1 MNDFYVVIPSRLD
14 SKRLARKALALID
27 GKPLIQWVYQRAID
41 SKAKSVLIATDSEE
55 IASVARSFGAIVEL
69 TNEDHKSGTDRI
81 FEVCDRLNW
90 DDDQVVVNLQ
100 GDNPL
105 MPPENINQIAQ
116 MMNDCDIA
124 TLSAPIQDH
133 EIIDPNV
140 VKVLTD
146 PSSHD
151 ALFFKRNINSDDFKK
166 NLGRHIGIYAYNVVS
181 LKRFSLSPQSED
193 EKKEKLEQLR
203 AYSLNMRIKVEEA
216 QSIPGPDVDTQD
228 DLELVQSILQN
239 D

>member
-27 GKPLIQWVYQRAID
+27 GKPLIQWVYQRAIT
-41 SKAKSVLIATDSEE
+41 SKAKNVLIATDSKE
-55 IASVARSFGAIVEL
+55 IASVARSFGAIVEM

-81 FEVCDRLNW
+81 FEVCDRLKW
-90 DDDQVVVNLQ
+90 DDDRVVVNLQ

-133 EIIDPNV
+133 EMIDPNV
-140 VKVLTD
+140 VKVSTD
-146 PSSHD
+146 PSSKT
-151 ALFFKRNINSDDFKK
+151 AIFFKRNINSDDSKES
-166 NLGRHIGIYAYNVVS
+166 LGRHIGIYAYNVAS

-216 QSIPGPDVDTQD
+216 QSIPGPDVDTSD
-228 DLELVQSILQN
+228 DLKLVQAILQN

>member
-27 GKPLIQWVYQRAID
+27 GKPLIQWVYHRAIA
-41 SKAKSVLIATDSEE
+41 SKAKSVSIATDSDE

-140 VKVLTD
+140 VKVSTD
-146 PSSHD
+146 PSSND
-151 ALFFKRNINSDDFKK
+151 ALFFKRNINSDDYKK
-166 NLGRHIGIYAYNVVS
+166 NLERHIGIYAYNVAS

-203 AYSLNMRIKVEEA
+203 AYSLDMRIKVEQA
-216 QSIPGPDVDTQD
+216 QLIPGPDVDTQD
-228 DLELVQSILQN
+228 DLKLVQSILQN

>member
-27 GKPLIQWVYQRAID
+27 GKPLIQWVYHRAIA
-41 SKAKSVLIATDSEE
+41 SKAKSVIIATDSEE

-140 VKVLTD
+140 VKVSTD
-146 PSSHD
+146 PSSND
-151 ALFFKRNINSDDFKK
+151 ALFFKRNINSDDYKK
-166 NLGRHIGIYAYNVVS
+166 NLERHIGIYAYNVAS

-203 AYSLNMRIKVEEA
+203 AYSLDMRIKVEQA
-216 QSIPGPDVDTQD
+216 QLIPGPDVDTQD
-228 DLELVQSILQN
+228 DLKLVQSILQN

>member
-27 GKPLIQWVYQRAID
+27 GKPLIQWVYQRAIA

-140 VKVLTD
+140 VKVLAD
-146 PSSHD
+146 PISHD
-151 ALFFKRNINSDDFKK
+151 ALFFKRNINSGDFKK
-166 NLGRHIGIYAYNVVS
+166 NLGRHIGIYAYNVLS
-181 LKRFSLSPQSED
+181 LKRFSLSPQSDD

>member
-27 GKPLIQWVYQRAID
+27 GKPLIQWVYQRAIA
-41 SKAKSVLIATDSEE
+41 SEAKSVLIATDSEE

-151 ALFFKRNINSDDFKK
+151 ALFFKRNINSGDFKK

-216 QSIPGPDVDTQD
+216 ESIPGPDVDTQD
-228 DLELVQSILQN
+228 DLKLVQSILQN

>member
-27 GKPLIQWVYQRAID
+27 GKPLIQWVYHRAIA
-41 SKAKSVLIATDSEE
+41 SKAKSVIIATDSDE

-90 DDDQVVVNLQ
+90 DDDQIVVNLQ

-140 VKVLTD
+140 VKVSTD
-146 PSSHD
+146 PSSND
-151 ALFFKRNINSDDFKK
+151 ALFFKRNINSVDFKK
-166 NLGRHIGIYAYNVVS
+166 NLGRHIGIYAYNVAS

-203 AYSLNMRIKVEEA
+203 AYSLDMRIKVEEA
-216 QSIPGPDVDTQD
+216 QLIPGPDVDTQD
-228 DLELVQSILQN
+228 DLKLVQSILQN

>member
-1 MNDFYVVIPSRLD
+1 MNEFYVVIPSRLD

-27 GKPLIQWVYQRAID
+27 GKPLIQWVYHRAIA
-41 SKAKSVLIATDSEE
+41 SKAKSVIIATDSDE

-140 VKVLTD
+140 VKVSTD
-146 PSSHD
+146 PSSND
-151 ALFFKRNINSDDFKK
+151 ALFFKRNINSDDYKK
-166 NLGRHIGIYAYNVVS
+166 NLERHIGIYAYNVAS

-193 EKKEKLEQLR
+193 EKREKLEQLR
-203 AYSLNMRIKVEEA
+203 AYSLDMRIKVEEA
-216 QSIPGPDVDTQD
+216 QLIPGPDVDTQD
-228 DLELVQSILQN
+228 DLKLVQSILQN

>member
-181 LKRFSLSPQSED
+181 LKRFSLSPQSDD

-228 DLELVQSILQN
+228 DLKLVQSILQN

>member
-27 GKPLIQWVYQRAID
+27 GKPLIQWVYHRAIA
-41 SKAKSVLIATDSEE
+41 SKAKSVIIATDSDE

-69 TNEDHKSGTDRI
+69 TKEDHKSGTDRI

-140 VKVLTD
+140 VKVSTD
-146 PSSHD
+146 PSSKD
-151 ALFFKRNINSDDFKK
+151 ALFFKRNINSVDFKK
-166 NLGRHIGIYAYNVVS
+166 NLGRHIGIYAYNVAS

-203 AYSLNMRIKVEEA
+203 AYSLDMRIKVEEA
-216 QSIPGPDVDTQD
+216 QLIPGPDVDTQD
-228 DLELVQSILQN
+228 DLKLVQSILQN

>member
-27 GKPLIQWVYQRAID
+27 GKPLIQWVYHRAIA
-41 SKAKSVLIATDSEE
+41 SKAKSVIIATDSDE

-69 TNEDHKSGTDRI
+69 TNEDHKSDTDRI

-140 VKVLTD
+140 VKVSTD
-146 PSSHD
+146 PSSND
-151 ALFFKRNINSDDFKK
+151 ALFFKRNINSVDFKK
-166 NLGRHIGIYAYNVVS
+166 NLGRHIGIYAYNVAS

-193 EKKEKLEQLR
+193 EKREKLEQLR
-203 AYSLNMRIKVEEA
+203 AYSLDMRIKVEEA
-216 QSIPGPDVDTQD
+216 QLIPGPDVDTQD
-228 DLELVQSILQN
+228 DLKLVQSILQN

>member
-27 GKPLIQWVYQRAID
+27 GKPLIQWVYHRAIA
-41 SKAKSVLIATDSEE
+41 SKAKSVIIATDSDE

-140 VKVLTD
+140 VKVSTD
-146 PSSHD
+146 PSSND

-166 NLGRHIGIYAYNVVS
+166 NLERHIGIYAYNVAS

-193 EKKEKLEQLR
+193 EKREKLEQLR
-203 AYSLNMRIKVEEA
+203 AYSLDMRIKVEQA
-216 QSIPGPDVDTQD
+216 QLIPGPDVDTQD
-228 DLELVQSILQN
+228 DLKLVQSILQN

>member
-27 GKPLIQWVYQRAID
+27 GKPLIQWVYQRAIA
-41 SKAKSVLIATDSEE
+41 SKAKNVLIATDSKE
-55 IASVARSFGAIVEL
+55 IASVARSFGAIVEM

-81 FEVCDRLNW
+81 FEVCDRLKW
-90 DDDQVVVNLQ
+90 DDDQIVVNLQ

-133 EIIDPNV
+133 EMIDPNV
-140 VKVLTD
+140 VKVLAD
-146 PSSHD
+146 PSSNE
-151 ALFFKRNINSDDFKK
+151 AIFFKRNINSDDSKES
-166 NLGRHIGIYAYNVVS
+166 LGRHIGIYAYNVAS

-216 QSIPGPDVDTQD
+216 QSIPGPDVDTSD
-228 DLELVQSILQN
+228 DLKLVQAILQN

>member
-1 MNDFYVVIPSRLD
+1 MNELYVVIPSRLD

-27 GKPLIQWVYQRAID
+27 GKPLIQWVYHRAIA
-41 SKAKSVLIATDSEE
+41 SKAKSVIIATDSEE

-146 PSSHD
+146 PSSKD
-151 ALFFKRNINSDDFKK
+151 ALFFKRNINSVDFKK
-166 NLGRHIGIYAYNVVS
+166 NLGRHIGIYAYNVAS

-203 AYSLNMRIKVEEA
+203 AYSLDMRIKVEEA
-216 QSIPGPDVDTQD
+216 QLIPGPDVDTQD
-228 DLELVQSILQN
+228 DLKLVQSILQN

>member
-1 MNDFYVVIPSRLD
+1 MNEFYVVIPSRLD

-27 GKPLIQWVYQRAID
+27 GKPLIQWVYHRAIA
-41 SKAKSVLIATDSEE
+41 SKAKSVIIATDSEE

-140 VKVLTD
+140 VKVSTD
-146 PSSHD
+146 PSSND
-151 ALFFKRNINSDDFKK
+151 ALFFKRNINNDDYKK
-166 NLGRHIGIYAYNVVS
+166 NLERHIGIYAYNVAS

-203 AYSLNMRIKVEEA
+203 AYSLDMRIQVEEA
-216 QSIPGPDVDTQD
+216 QLIPGPDVDTQD
-228 DLELVQSILQN
+228 DLKLVQSILQN

>member
-27 GKPLIQWVYQRAID
+27 GKPLIQWVYHRAIA
-41 SKAKSVLIATDSEE
+41 SKAKSVIIATDSEE

-105 MPPENINQIAQ
+105 MPSENINQIAQ

-140 VKVLTD
+140 VKVSTD
-146 PSSHD
+146 PSSND
-151 ALFFKRNINSDDFKK
+151 ALFFKRNINSDDYKK
-166 NLGRHIGIYAYNVVS
+166 NLERHIGIYAYNVAS

-193 EKKEKLEQLR
+193 EKREKLEQLR
-203 AYSLNMRIKVEEA
+203 AYSLDMRIKVEEA
-216 QSIPGPDVDTQD
+216 QLIPGPDVDTQD
-228 DLELVQSILQN
+228 DLKLVQSILQN

>member
-27 GKPLIQWVYQRAID
+27 GKPLIQWVYHRAIA
-41 SKAKSVLIATDSEE
+41 SKAKSVIIATDSEE

-140 VKVLTD
+140 VKVSTD
-146 PSSHD
+146 PSSND
-151 ALFFKRNINSDDFKK
+151 ALFFKRNINSDDDKK
-166 NLGRHIGIYAYNVVS
+166 NLERHIGIYAYNVAS

-193 EKKEKLEQLR
+193 EKREKLEQLR
-203 AYSLNMRIKVEEA
+203 AYSLDMRIKVEQA
-216 QSIPGPDVDTQD
+216 QLIPGPDVDTQD
-228 DLELVQSILQN
+228 DLKLVQSILQN

>member
-27 GKPLIQWVYQRAID
+27 GKPLIQWVYHRATA
-41 SKAKSVLIATDSEE
+41 SKAKSVIIATDSDE

-140 VKVLTD
+140 VKVSTD
-146 PSSHD
+146 PSSND
-151 ALFFKRNINSDDFKK
+151 ALFFKRNINSVDFKK
-166 NLGRHIGIYAYNVVS
+166 NLGRHIGIYAYNVAS

-203 AYSLNMRIKVEEA
+203 AYSLDMRIKVEEA
-216 QSIPGPDVDTQD
+216 QLIPGPDVDTQD
-228 DLELVQSILQN
+228 DLKLVQSILQN

>member
-27 GKPLIQWVYQRAID
+27 GKPLIQWVYQRAIA

-140 VKVLTD
+140 VKVLAD
-146 PSSHD
+146 PISHD

-181 LKRFSLSPQSED
+181 LKRFSLSPQSDD

>member
-14 SKRLARKALALID
+14 SKRLVRKALALID
-27 GKPLIQWVYQRAID
+27 GKPLIQWVYQRAIA
-41 SKAKSVLIATDSEE
+41 SKAKNVLIATDSKE
-55 IASVARSFGAIVEL
+55 IASVARSFGAIVEM

-81 FEVCDRLNW
+81 FEVCDRLKW
-90 DDDQVVVNLQ
+90 DDDRVVVNLQ

-133 EIIDPNV
+133 EMIDPNV
-140 VKVLTD
+140 VKVSTD
-146 PSSHD
+146 PSSKT
-151 ALFFKRNINSDDFKK
+151 AIFFKRNINSDDSKES
-166 NLGRHIGIYAYNVVS
+166 LGRHIGIYAYNVAS

-216 QSIPGPDVDTQD
+216 QSIPGPDVDTSD
-228 DLELVQSILQN
+228 DLKLVQAILQN

>member
-14 SKRLARKALALID
+14 SKRLARKALALIE
-27 GKPLIQWVYQRAID
+27 GKPLIQWVYQRAIA
-41 SKAKSVLIATDSEE
+41 SKAKNVLIATDSKE
-55 IASVARSFGAIVEL
+55 IASVARSFGAIVEM

-81 FEVCDRLNW
+81 FEVCDRLKW
-90 DDDQVVVNLQ
+90 DDDQIVVNLQ

-105 MPPENINQIAQ
+105 MQPENINQIAQ

-124 TLSAPIQDH
+124 TLSTPIQDH
-133 EIIDPNV
+133 EMIDPNV
-140 VKVLTD
+140 VKVLAD
-146 PSSHD
+146 PSSNE
-151 ALFFKRNINSDDFKK
+151 AIFFKRNINSDDSKES
-166 NLGRHIGIYAYNVVS
+166 LGRHIGIYAYNVAS

-203 AYSLNMRIKVEEA
+203 AYSLDMIIKVEEA
-216 QSIPGPDVDTQD
+216 LSIPGPDVDTPD
-228 DLELVQSILQN
+228 DLKLVQAILQN

>member
-27 GKPLIQWVYQRAID
+27 GKPLIQWVYQRAIA
-41 SKAKSVLIATDSEE
+41 SKAKNVLIATDSKE
-55 IASVARSFGAIVEL
+55 IASVARSFGAIVEM

-81 FEVCDRLNW
+81 FEVCDRLKW
-90 DDDQVVVNLQ
+90 DDDRVVVNLQ

-124 TLSAPIQDH
+124 TLSTPIQDH
-133 EIIDPNV
+133 EMIDPNV
-140 VKVLTD
+140 VKVLAD
-146 PSSHD
+146 PSSNE
-151 ALFFKRNINSDDFKK
+151 AIFFKRNINSDDSKES
-166 NLGRHIGIYAYNVVS
+166 LGRHIGIYAYNVAS

-203 AYSLNMRIKVEEA
+203 AYSLDMIIKVEEA
-216 QSIPGPDVDTQD
+216 LSIPGPDVDTPD
-228 DLELVQSILQN
+228 DLKLVQAILQN

>member
-27 GKPLIQWVYQRAID
+27 GKPLIQWVYHRATA
-41 SKAKSVLIATDSEE
+41 SKAKSVIIATDSEE

-140 VKVLTD
+140 VKVSTD
-146 PSSHD
+146 PSSND

-166 NLGRHIGIYAYNVVS
+166 NLERHIGIYAYNVAS

-203 AYSLNMRIKVEEA
+203 AYSLDMRIKVEQA
-216 QSIPGPDVDTQD
+216 QLIPGPDVDTQD
-228 DLELVQSILQN
+228 DLKLVQSILQN

>member
-27 GKPLIQWVYQRAID
+27 GKPLIQWVYHRAIA
-41 SKAKSVLIATDSEE
+41 SKAKSAIIATDSEE

-140 VKVLTD
+140 VKVSTD
-146 PSSHD
+146 PNSND
-151 ALFFKRNINSDDFKK
+151 ALFFKRNINSGDFKK
-166 NLGRHIGIYAYNVVS
+166 NLGRHIGIYGYNVES

-203 AYSLNMRIKVEEA
+203 AYSLDMRIKVEEA
-216 QSIPGPDVDTQD
+216 QLIPGPDVDTQD
-228 DLELVQSILQN
+228 DLKLVQSILQN

>member
-1 MNDFYVVIPSRLD
+1 MNEFYVVIPSRLD

-27 GKPLIQWVYQRAID
+27 GKPLIQWVYHRAIA
-41 SKAKSVLIATDSEE
+41 SKAKSVIIATDSEE

-140 VKVLTD
+140 VKVSTD
-146 PSSHD
+146 PSSND

-166 NLGRHIGIYAYNVVS
+166 NLERHIGIYAYNVAS

-193 EKKEKLEQLR
+193 EKREKLEQLR
-203 AYSLNMRIKVEEA
+203 AYSLDMRIKVEQA
-216 QSIPGPDVDTQD
+216 QLIPGPDVDTQD
-228 DLELVQSILQN
+228 DLKLVQSILQN

>member
-27 GKPLIQWVYQRAID
+27 GKPLIQWVYHRAIA
-41 SKAKSVLIATDSEE
+41 SKAKSVIIATDSEE

-140 VKVLTD
+140 VKVSTD
-146 PSSHD
+146 PSSND
-151 ALFFKRNINSDDFKK
+151 ALFFKRNINSVDFKK
-166 NLGRHIGIYAYNVVS
+166 NLGRHIGIYAYNVAS

-203 AYSLNMRIKVEEA
+203 AYSLDMRIKVEEA
-216 QSIPGPDVDTQD
+216 QLIPGPDVDTQD
-228 DLELVQSILQN
+228 DLKLVQSILQN

>member
-27 GKPLIQWVYQRAID
+27 GKPLIQWVYHRAIA
-41 SKAKSVLIATDSEE
+41 SKAKSVIIATDSEE

-140 VKVLTD
+140 VKVSTD
-146 PSSHD
+146 PNSND
-151 ALFFKRNINSDDFKK
+151 ALFFKRNINSGDFKK
-166 NLGRHIGIYAYNVVS
+166 NLGRHIGIYAYNVAS

-203 AYSLNMRIKVEEA
+203 AYSLDMRIKVEEA
-216 QSIPGPDVDTQD
+216 QLIPGPDVDTQD
-228 DLELVQSILQN
+228 DLKLVQSILQN

>member
-27 GKPLIQWVYQRAID
+27 GKPLIQWVYQRAIA

-228 DLELVQSILQN
+228 DLKLVQSILQN

>member
-1 MNDFYVVIPSRLD
+1 MNEFYVVIPSRLD

-27 GKPLIQWVYQRAID
+27 GKPLIQWVYHRAIA
-41 SKAKSVLIATDSEE
+41 SKAKSVIIATDSDE

-140 VKVLTD
+140 VKVSTD
-146 PSSHD
+146 PSSKD
-151 ALFFKRNINSDDFKK
+151 ALFFKRNINSVDFKK
-166 NLGRHIGIYAYNVVS
+166 NLGRHIGIYAYNVAS

-203 AYSLNMRIKVEEA
+203 AYSLDMRIKVEEA
-216 QSIPGPDVDTQD
+216 QLIPGPDVDTQD
-228 DLELVQSILQN
+228 DLKLVQSILQN

>member
-27 GKPLIQWVYQRAID
+27 GKPLIQWVYQRAIA
-41 SKAKSVLIATDSEE
+41 SKAKNVLIATDSKE
-55 IASVARSFGAIVEL
+55 IASVARSFGAIVEM

-81 FEVCDRLNW
+81 FEVCDRLKW
-90 DDDQVVVNLQ
+90 DDDRVVVNLQ

-133 EIIDPNV
+133 EMIDPNV
-140 VKVLTD
+140 VKVSTD
-146 PSSHD
+146 PSSKT
-151 ALFFKRNINSDDFKK
+151 AIFFKRNINSDDSKES
-166 NLGRHIGIYAYNVVS
+166 LGRHIGIYAYNVAS

-216 QSIPGPDVDTQD
+216 QSIPGPDVDTSD
-228 DLELVQSILQN
+228 DLKLVQAILQN

>member
-27 GKPLIQWVYQRAID
+27 GKPLIQWVYQRAIA
-41 SKAKSVLIATDSEE
+41 SEAKSVLIATDSEE

-140 VKVLTD
+140 VKVLAD
-146 PSSHD
+146 PISHD
-151 ALFFKRNINSDDFKK
+151 ALFFKRKINSGDFKK

-228 DLELVQSILQN
+228 DLKLVQSILQN

>member
-27 GKPLIQWVYQRAID
+27 GKPLIQWVYQRAIA
-41 SKAKSVLIATDSEE
+41 SEAKSVLIATDSEE

-151 ALFFKRNINSDDFKK
+151 ALFFKRNINSGDFKK

-216 QSIPGPDVDTQD
+216 ESIPGPDVDTQD
-228 DLELVQSILQN
+228 DLRLVQSILQN